1 MTVYED
7 PMFAI
12 DYQKY
17 LNCPK
22 CQEEELYCQEHKR
35 EVEVL
40 LVS

>member
-7 PMFAI
+7 PMLAI
-12 DYQKY
+12 DYTKY

-22 CQEEELYCQEHKR
+22 CQEAELYCQEHKR

>member
-1 MTVYED
+1 MTSYED
-7 PMFAI
+7 PMLVV

-22 CQEEELYCQEHKR
+22 CQEEEPYCQEHKR

-40 LVS
+40 LTS